1 MANTR
6 DIRRRI
12 KSVKNTAQI
21 TKAMEMVAASKM
33 RRAQQAA
40 VAGRPYSEVLNHVLV
55 SLRDRVDAIEHPL
68 LEVREVKKTLV
79 LLITSDKGLCG
90 ALNTNV
96 LRDASLLDVK
106 TTEFVV
112 VGKKGASF
120 LARTGRKMIADF
132 TLPDHPT
139 FLQTK
144 PISKLCMEKFLSGEV
159 DKVTVLYPQFVNTLV
174 QKPVHLGLLPITAEK
189 VQGTTA
195 LPLPHHSE
203 SAAAPVGSASAKA
216 PEEQSISEYLFEPS
230 SQEVLHA
237 ILPYY
242 FHFEIFQKILDSRAS
257 EQSARMVAMKAATD
271 NAKGLV
277 KDLTLEYNKARQ
289 AGITTELLEISTAQ
303 MALG

>member
-40 VAGRPYSEVLNHVLV
+40 TAGRPYSEVLNHVLV
-55 SLRDRVDAIEHPL
+55 SLRDRVDATEHPL
-68 LEVREVKKTLV
+68 LAVREVKKTLV
-79 LLITSDKGLCG
+79 ILITSDKGLCG

-96 LRDASLLDVK
+96 LREASNLDVN
-106 TTEFVV
+106 TTEFVAI
-112 VGKKGASF
+112 GRKGASF

-189 VQGTTA
+189 AQGTTA
-195 LPLPHHSE
+195 IPLPHHE
-203 SAAAPVGSASAKA
+203 ASAAASTA
-216 PEEQSISEYLFEPS
+216 PTETPQEQSISEYLFEPS
-230 SQEVLHA
+230 SKEILNA

-242 FHFEIFQKILDSRAS
+242 FHFEIFQKILDARAS

-271 NAKGLV
+271 NAKSLV

>member
-1 MANTR
+1 MSNTR

-40 VAGRPYSEVLNHVLV
+40 TAGRPYSELLNHVLV
-55 SLRDRVDAIEHPL
+55 SLRDRVDATEHPL
-68 LEVREVKKTLV
+68 LALREVKKTLI

-96 LRDASLLDVK
+96 LREASNLDVNA
-106 TTEFVV
+106 TEFVV
-112 VGKKGASF
+112 IGRKGASF

-132 TLPDHPT
+132 TLPDQPT

-174 QKPVHLGLLPITAEK
+174 QKPLHLGLLPITAEK
-189 VQGTTA
+189 VQGKVSI
-195 LPLPHHSE
+195 PLPHHE
-203 SAAAPVGSASAKA
+203 ASASVEEKD
-216 PEEQSISEYLFEPS
+216 PEPETAVEKEMKEYLFEPS
-230 SQEVLHA
+230 SQEILNA

-242 FHFEIFQKILDSRAS
+242 FHFEIFQKILDARAS

-271 NAKGLV
+271 NAKSLV